1 MVSLK
6 QHLFGMM
13 ILHDEHHL
21 VQVKRKA
28 LKDLKN
34 RGDVIIA
41 RGGLGAGTTG
51 KGWPQPNIEPISRYI
66 KPRYIWTYYISN
78 SEKLLVASLM
88 LIYCVSIRYSI

>member
-41 RGGLGAGTTG
+41 RGGLGAG
-51 KGWPQPNIEPISRYI
+51 KGGGGIFCTLFRGGRSRILNHYLDILNQYI
-66 KPRYIWTYYISN
+66 FGHII
-78 SEKLLVASLM
+78 
-88 LIYCVSIRYSI
+88 

>member
-41 RGGLGAGTTG
+41 RGGLGAGKG
-51 KGWPQPNIEPISRYI
+51 GWWYILHIIQGWPQPNIEPLFRHI
-66 KPRYIWTYYISN
+66 KPIYIYIFGH
-78 SEKLLVASLM
+78 
-88 LIYCVSIRYSI
+88 II